1 MLRHFVKVAGL
12 GAFAFFPLGDE
23 RDHRFEKCQAGRDIF
38 DIAARATDPDR
49 SKRYDRAYGR
59 IVPWI
64 ETRQT
69 RGTAILKDSPAC
81 PNSISLEAGAT

>member
-1 MLRHFVKVAGL
+1 LLRHFVKVAGL

-69 RGTAILKDSPAC
+69 LRDRYTQRFARLPQLDLS
-81 PNSISLEAGAT
+81 

>member
-69 RGTAILKDSPAC
+69 LRDRYTQRFA
-81 PNSISLEAGAT
+81 SLPQLDLS

>member
-12 GAFAFFPLGDE
+12 GAFAFFALGDE

-69 RGTAILKDSPAC
+69 LRDRYTQRFARLPQLDLS
-81 PNSISLEAGAT
+81 